1 MECRLLASAS
11 TWYFLS
17 EKKDVLPQL
26 LEPNRAGRE
35 EGILFHGEM
44 ELDGGGEERFLHHL
58 QEWWQSF
65 LLRCLYHLQC
75 LDPPM
80 KRSLYVDSQMA
91 WQRLSHCKREALTG
105 VSCTLTE
112 KEDGGRQE
120 GRRRADEAFP
130 CQVEVEVL
138 PFIALGS
145 AE

>member
-26 LEPNRAGRE
+26 LEPNRAGR
-35 EGILFHGEM
+35 
-44 ELDGGGEERFLHHL
+44 
-58 QEWWQSF
+58 
-65 LLRCLYHLQC
+65 
-75 LDPPM
+75 
-80 KRSLYVDSQMA
+80 RSLYVDSQMA

-130 CQVEVEVL
+130 YTSHSYEASQDPLNEMESFKAVSWLANEDE
-138 PFIALGS
+138 PIP
-145 AE
+145 